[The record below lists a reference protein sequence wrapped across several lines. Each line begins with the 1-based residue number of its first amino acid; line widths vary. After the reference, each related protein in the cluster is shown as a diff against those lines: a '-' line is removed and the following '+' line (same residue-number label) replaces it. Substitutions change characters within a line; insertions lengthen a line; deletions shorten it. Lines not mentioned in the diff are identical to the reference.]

1 MTYTYDKPYELME
14 KLASNL
20 HQMMYDR
27 ITRSN
32 VPEVIQID
40 AFNPLS
46 AQIAALSK
54 QMQNLENKTQVHAQ
68 VAQVL
73 SYDFCKNDHSQ
84 E

>member
-1 MTYTYDKPYELME
+1 MGETKSIIDVVGVSIMTYTYDKPYELME
-14 KLASNL
+14 KLASNH

-46 AQIAALSK
+46 A
-54 QMQNLENKTQVHAQ
+54 
-68 VAQVL
+68 
-73 SYDFCKNDHSQ
+73 
-84 E
+84 